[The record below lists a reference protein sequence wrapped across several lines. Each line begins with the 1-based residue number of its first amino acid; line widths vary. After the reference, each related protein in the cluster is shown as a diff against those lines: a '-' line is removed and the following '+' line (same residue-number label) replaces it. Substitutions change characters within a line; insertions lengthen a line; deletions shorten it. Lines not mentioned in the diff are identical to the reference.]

1 MKFSFFIVGVK
12 GEERIFRNI
21 SEWKGRPKT
30 KLNLFQSSTTSGMDT
45 KEFFCFPAQ
54 IAHLPI
60 GKEIPRKMIFINI
73 IHHLLNPFI

>member
-1 MKFSFFIVGVK
+1 MYI
-12 GEERIFRNI
+12 
-21 SEWKGRPKT
+21 
-30 KLNLFQSSTTSGMDT
+30 

-73 IHHLLNPFI
+73 IHHIGKGSKKKINGLVY